1 MENGLDECALRS
13 KKPLFVSHS
22 PPVGLSQGGAGVCPA
37 YQEASQPQV
46 ASFAFMRMRGG
57 GNVTNKIDSE

>member
-13 KKPLFVSHS
+13 KKPLSVSHS

-46 ASFAFMRMRGG
+46 ASFAFMRNYM
-57 GNVTNKIDSE
+57 TNKIDSE